1 MKLGCDGDRL
11 QDLCFP
17 LFIFATLIEVDH
29 RSEILDRLLDLR
41 LNFGAIFLQ
50 DIAGQIREYV
60 NAR

>member
-41 LNFGAIFLQ
+41 LKVSQL
-50 DIAGQIREYV
+50 Y
-60 NAR
+60 